1 MRVIPLFGF
10 LCGAVM
16 AATVGASML
25 PPLEA
30 LMVANAQRER
40 VESAAKAGDCYVIA
54 DSDSRAYCL
63 AKAHKDAS
71 RCNAIQRTDLRAMC
85 RAEVR
90 R

>member
-1 MRVIPLFGF
+1 MRVIPFLGFLFG
-10 LCGAVM
+10 AVT
-16 AATVGASML
+16 AAPVGASML

-40 VESAAKAGDCYVIA
+40 GESAAKAGDCYVIA
-54 DSDSRAYCL
+54 DGESRAYCL

-71 RCNAIQRTDLRAMC
+71 RCNAIQRSDLRAMC

>member
-1 MRVIPLFGF
+1 MIAISGF
-10 LCGAVM
+10 LCGAIVAVTAG
-16 AATVGASML
+16 AAML

-30 LMVANAQRER
+30 LMVAQAQKER
-40 VESAAKAGDCYVIA
+40 VDAAVKAGDCYTLA
-54 DSDSRAYCL
+54 DGDSRAYCL

-85 RAEVR
+85 RAEAR